1 MEWPHAPFIPE
12 SFIAHANDVLVQ
24 TQNTLMV
31 MSKQQAVM
39 ELTLAQHQ
47 SMNISKPPTPPRQ
60 LTPPWHFVQPPPPP
74 RPVTQPSRHFV
85 QPPPPPRPVT
95 QPQLF
100 VQPAPPLQHF
110 VQPPVTQP
118 SRHFVQPPPPPRPV
132 TQPQLFVQPA
142 PPLQHFVQPPVT
154 QQQLFVQPAPPQ
166 LFVRP
171 APLQVAQPSRPA
183 TQPPPTYQ
191 AALMSSVTQQ
201 QHQQMVPKSRNPL
214 ELPELP
220 DCMPCIPG
228 EAPEER
234 YARFLCNLKQ
244 VHNAITVTK
253 YHRLL
258 ALAEGGYDDYEE
270 SCAEVAAEVDA
281 ILAVTKEQ
289 ITEVK
294 NAIERMTVARN

>member
-60 LTPPWHFVQPPPPP
+60 LTPPW
-74 RPVTQPSRHFV
+74 
-85 QPPPPPRPVT
+85 
-95 QPQLF
+95 
-100 VQPAPPLQHF
+100 
-110 VQPPVTQP
+110 
-118 SRHFVQPPPPPRPV
+118 HFVQPPPPPRPV